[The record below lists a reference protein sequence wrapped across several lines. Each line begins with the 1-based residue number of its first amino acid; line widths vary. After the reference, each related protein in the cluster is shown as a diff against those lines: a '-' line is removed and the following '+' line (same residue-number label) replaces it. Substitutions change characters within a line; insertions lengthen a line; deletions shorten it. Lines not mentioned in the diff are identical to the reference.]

1 MTAAIIITI
10 LAVLAVAAVHF
21 GADSRDARPN
31 WR

>member
-1 MTAAIIITI
+1 MTAAIIITV
-10 LAVLAVAAVHF
+10 LAVLAVAAVYF